1 MNNIDD
7 KKFMSIAIDLAKKGN
22 YRTHP
27 NPLVG
32 AVIVKDGKILS
43 KGYHRR
49 FRGRHAER
57 EAIDKST
64 VSLKGS
70 TMYVT
75 LEPCHHHGNT
85 PPCVDAIIKSNISRV
100 VIATKDPNPLVNE
113 KSINKLKDNG
123 IDVTTGVCEADAI
136 ELNKSFFYKF
146 SNDKPYIRL
155 KFGVSIDGKIAN
167 KKKESK
173 WITSNESR
181 LFVQR
186 KRAEVNAILTTSST
200 VLSDNPSMNIREP
213 AILKQIENQPALIVL
228 DTMLRIPESS
238 NIFKTKNRL
247 IIIIT
252 DIKNSKNIPI
262 KLYKDNVVV
271 KYVKTIENK
280 IRLKDIYNIAN
291 TYNLN
296 DILVECGNTFAKTL
310 FEEDAIDELL
320 YFVAPKIIGH
330 TGYTFSGINPVTLLK
345 DKISLK
351 INKIQSIDQDIY
363 INMRKL

>member
-1 MNNIDD
+1 M
-7 KKFMSIAIDLAKKGN
+7 
-22 YRTHP
+22 
-27 NPLVG
+27 
-32 AVIVKDGKILS
+32 
-43 KGYHRR
+43 
-49 FRGRHAER
+49 
-57 EAIDKST
+57 
-64 VSLKGS
+64 
-70 TMYVT
+70 
-75 LEPCHHHGNT
+75 
-85 PPCVDAIIKSNISRV
+85 
-100 VIATKDPNPLVNE
+100 
-113 KSINKLKDNG
+113 
-123 IDVTTGVCEADAI
+123 

-181 LFVQR
+181 LLVQR

-200 VLSDNPSMNIREP
+200 VLSDNPEMNIRES

-252 DIKNSKNIPI
+252 DIKNSKNLPI

-271 KYVKTIENK
+271 KYVKTIQNK
-280 IRLKDIYNIAN
+280 ISLEDIYNIAN

-330 TGYTFSGINPVTLLK
+330 TGYSFSGINPVAFLK

-351 INKIQSIDQDIY
+351 INKIQSIDRDLY
-363 INMRKL
+363 INMRRQ